1 MKGVTLQ
8 QLRVF
13 TTVAKHLAF
22 GKAADELCVTQPAVS
37 MQIRELERAVGL
49 PLFDREGRRVSLTTP
64 GEYFLVYARRILATL
79 KDAEDA
85 MARMGGIEYGR
96 LTVGLVSTAKYFLP
110 RLIGQFLIEHP
121 GIDLQLAVGNRKT
134 LVEMIQRNEVDLA
147 VMGRPPRELSTRV
160 EPFAPHPS
168 VIIVSSDHPL
178 NNHERLSPAVLVNE
192 RFIVR
197 EEGSGTRAAME
208 KFFRGHNLRPAYA
221 MEISSNEAIKH
232 AVAANL
238 GISFLSIHTLKLE
251 LQAGMLK
258 ILDVEGMPVVGC
270 WHVVHA
276 LSKTLS
282 PAAEALRYYLIEHGE
297 RFLDSEFHDLYP
309 SRMKASA

>member
-13 TTVAKHLAF
+13 VTVAKHLAF

-37 MQIRELERAVGL
+37 MQIRELEQSVGL

-85 MARMGGIEYGR
+85 MARMGGVEYGR

-121 GIDLQLAVGNRKT
+121 GIDLQLAIGNRKS

-168 VIIVSSDHPL
+168 VVIASSDHPL
-178 NNHERLSPAVLVNE
+178 NSHEQLSPTVLINE

-208 KFFRGHNLRPAYA
+208 KFFRGHNLRPVYA

-251 LQAGMLK
+251 LQAGMLN

-297 RFLDSEFHDLYP
+297 RFLDAEFGDLYP
-309 SRMKASA
+309 RGLKV